1 MELVDRALGI
11 HEKALRVRNERME
24 LLARNVA
31 NGDTPHFKARELDF
45 KVVMSE
51 VKYEQ
56 PINSTQ
62 TAHFDFADES
72 VDTDGL
78 RYRVPFN
85 ASVDGN
91 TVEMTVEQAKYGKAA
106 ADYQATL
113 SFLQNRITD
122 VRKALRGE

>member
-45 KVVMSE
+45 KVVMAE